1 MNSSCAETMN
11 QGSNNQS
18 KEDIDLSNE
27 GILSPNTKIQNV
39 KNKYL
44 PNEMEEIDEE
54 SIESDLTS
62 SIASK
67 RLLAGRQNRHQ
78 AK

>member
-1 MNSSCAETMN
+1 MNSSCAENMN

-18 KEDIDLSNE
+18 KEDIDMSNE

>member
-1 MNSSCAETMN
+1 MN

-18 KEDIDLSNE
+18 KEEIDFSNE

-67 RLLAGRQNRHQ
+67 RLLVARQNRHQ
-78 AK
+78 VK

>member
-1 MNSSCAETMN
+1 M
-11 QGSNNQS
+11 
-18 KEDIDLSNE
+18 SNE